1 MIHTKILR
9 CIRGILLSTPL
20 FTGWVTA
27 GQIEDIQRFQLQA
40 VGAEMTVDEYR
51 QASRNNQQQIRN
63 FVTSYSESTLL
74 SLGIPK
80 KGVHMMG
87 AVVGAAATQNATLY
101 LNDEK
106 SFAIDIKDAAQDDRA
121 IYFGF
126 KLDW

>member
-1 MIHTKILR
+1 MQ
-9 CIRGILLSTPL
+9 GILLSTAL
-20 FTGWVTA
+20 FAGWVTA
-27 GQIEDIQRFQLQA
+27 GQAEDTQPFELQA

-51 QASRNNQQQIRN
+51 QASRNNQKQIRH

-74 SLGIPK
+74 SLGLPN
-80 KGVHMMG
+80 KGIHLMG